1 MKITVG
7 NKIAFGFGALLILL
21 LSLGGIA
28 LWNMRQVRAE
38 AQALSTKFVPE
49 TGVADIFGSALA
61 RGYLAA
67 RSYGYTAD
75 QSFLDTARTNYVEAH
90 QALAAAGKLADENP
104 DLVKLRENLKE
115 IDPLLKSYEQA
126 LDQTETKNK
135 EQLANRDFLDKS
147 SVGFAAN
154 IQKIIVGQ
162 TDKLNKEIAAFT
174 EASKLQERVRKLS
187 LAIAIRGNGNA
198 ARIAVFKSLAL
209 RDLKFMEEGMKQFD
223 DMDNNFAELIPLLHV
238 QEDIDE
244 IKLIQKD
251 AQTYHETMKNTLA
264 MQIALN
270 DLAKLRLELAGK
282 TSALADE
289 TAAAGMKQTI
299 EASEASSQKLSSSST
314 AIMFG
319 LVIALVLGISVSISL
334 TRIITRP
341 LHEAV
346 NLVKRVA
353 TGDLTTTL
361 VVKSQ
366 DEIGQVVGSLN
377 DMVEGLR
384 KSMSSVA
391 HNAQSLSSSSEELSA
406 VSTQVS
412 SNAEE
417 TASQANVVSAA
428 AEQVSKN
435 VATVATGTEEMGSSI
450 REIAKNAA
458 EAAKVANHAAT
469 VADNTNAKVAKLGES
484 SIEIG
489 NVIKVITSI
498 AEQTNLLALNA
509 TIEAARAGEAGKG
522 FAVVANEV
530 KELAKQTAKATEDI
544 GTKIK
549 TIQGDTQG
557 AVSAIQE
564 IATIIKQI
572 NGLQTIIASSVEE
585 QSATTNEI
593 SKNVAEAA
601 QGAAEIAKNIGS
613 VSQAAKSTTEGA
625 GQTSI
630 AARELASLAGDLT
643 RVVNQFKL
651 DAGTTAASIAPVAR
665 AASVAPRNGTRNGS
679 HAVLAESRVE

>member
-1 MKITVG
+1 MKISVG
-7 NKIAFGFGALLILL
+7 TKIAGGFGALLVLL
-21 LSLGGIA
+21 LSLGGTA
-28 LWNMRQVRAE
+28 LWNMHQVRVE

-49 TGVADIFGSALA
+49 TSVADEFGSALSRA
-61 RGYLAA
+61 QLAA
-67 RSYGYTAD
+67 RSYGYSAEA
-75 QSFLDTARTNYVEAH
+75 SFLDTARSNLVDVH
-90 QALAAAGKLADENP
+90 RVLAAAGKLADDNT
-104 DLVKLRENLKE
+104 DLVQLRENLKE
-115 IDPLLKSYEQA
+115 IEPLMKSYEQA
-126 LDQTETKNK
+126 IDQTELKNK
-135 EQLANRDFLDKS
+135 EMLTDRDLLSKTAVD
-147 SVGFAAN
+147 FAAT
-154 IQKIIVGQ
+154 IQKVIEGQ

-174 EASKLQERVRKLS
+174 EAPKLQERVRKLA
-187 LAIAIRGNGNA
+187 LAVAIRGNGNA
-198 ARIAVFKSLAL
+198 ARIAAFTSLAL
-209 RDLKFMEEGMKQFD
+209 RDVKVMEDGMNQFD
-223 DMDNNFAELIPLLHV
+223 TMDKNFAELIPLLHA
-238 QEDIDE
+238 QEDADE
-244 IKLIQKD
+244 IKLVQKS
-251 AQTYHETMKNTLA
+251 AATYRGIMKDTLA
-264 MQIALN
+264 MQIALS

-282 TSALADE
+282 TSKLADD
-289 TAAAGMKQTI
+289 TAAAGMKQTT
-299 EASEASSQKLSSSST
+299 EAAEASSQKMSSAST
-314 AIMFG
+314 GIAIG
-319 LVIALVLGISVSISL
+319 LIVASVLGIAVSVFL

-346 NLVKRVA
+346 AMVQRIA
-353 TGDLTTTL
+353 TGDLSNKLT
-361 VVKSQ
+361 VKSQ
-366 DEIGQVVGSLN
+366 DEIGRMVGSLN
-377 DMVEGLR
+377 DMVDGLR
-384 KSMSSVA
+384 KSMGSVA
-391 HNAQSLSSSSEELSA
+391 QNAQSLSSSSEELSA

-435 VATVATGTEEMGSSI
+435 VATVATGAEEMGSSI

-564 IATIIKQI
+564 IAAIIKQI

-651 DAGTTAASIAPVAR
+651 DAGTTVAPIAPVAR
-665 AASVAPRNGTRNGS
+665 GTSLAAQNGKRNGS
-679 HAVLAESRVE
+679 HAVLAESRVD